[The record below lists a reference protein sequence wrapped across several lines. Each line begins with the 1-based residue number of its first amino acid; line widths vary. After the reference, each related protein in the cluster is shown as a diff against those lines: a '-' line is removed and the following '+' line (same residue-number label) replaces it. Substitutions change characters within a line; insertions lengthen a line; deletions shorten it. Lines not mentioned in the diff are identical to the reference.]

1 MNRLDKYIITEI
13 IKFLP
18 NESVFNI
25 SYVSAYYCNLF
36 DKKLIKHIKY
46 RIHPAVFNIVDNY
59 CNKCNMSYFFFL
71 DKHLKFERCK
81 HLN

>member
-1 MNRLDKYIITEI
+1 MNSFDKYIMIEI

-25 SYVSAYYCNLF
+25 SFTAKYYNNLF
-36 DKKLIKHIKY
+36 DKTLIKQIKY
-46 RIHPAVFNIVDNY
+46 RVHPAVFNVVDNY
-59 CNKCNMSYFFFL
+59 CNKCNMNSIFFL
-71 DKHLKFERCK
+71 DENLIFERCK